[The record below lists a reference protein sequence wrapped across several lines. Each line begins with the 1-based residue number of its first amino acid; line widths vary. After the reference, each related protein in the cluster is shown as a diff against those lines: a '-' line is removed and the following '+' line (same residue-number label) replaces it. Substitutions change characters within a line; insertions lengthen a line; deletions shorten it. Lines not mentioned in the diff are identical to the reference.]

1 MPDYQILELETPE
14 GTQAAQG
21 SRPFVVQTNAQGK
34 QVDRV
39 MINTARGLQVNSLLR
54 RDEWQELDNA
64 VVQAARQRLNGVAD
78 LQRLGLIRQL
88 GGIGTLVSQWNQASE
103 VGSAAVNMTGQAA
116 QDRDRV
122 DYKLAGVPIPIIFKD
137 YVIPIRQ
144 LEASRRLGNAID
156 TSHAFSAARVVAEAL
171 ESMLFLGNTVTLN
184 GNQIYGYTNHPQ
196 RNTDTAANYGGGDF
210 GTIANIVPTI
220 LGMVAAAN
228 AAKYYG
234 PFGLYFANAQY
245 VQMLETYTDG
255 SGQTALQRALQLPMI
270 DFIKPSDFLTAA
282 QGVMVQMTP
291 DVIDLATAQDITNLE
306 WTSGDGMTGNFK
318 VMQVAAPRIKSDYS
332 NNSGIVHVTGA

>member
-1 MPDYQILELETPE
+1 MPDYQILDIETPA
-14 GTQAAQG
+14 GTEAAQG
-21 SRPFVVQTNAQGK
+21 SRPFVVQTNAQGR
-34 QVDRV
+34 QVEQV

-64 VVQAARQRLNGVAD
+64 VVTAARQRLNGVAD

-103 VGSAAVNMTGQAA
+103 VGEAAVNMTGQAA
-116 QDRDRV
+116 QDRGRV
-122 DYKLAGVPIPIIFKD
+122 DYKLAGVPVPIIFKD

-156 TSHAFSAARVVAEAL
+156 TSHAFSASRVVAEAL

-210 GTIANIVPTI
+210 GTIGNIVSTI

-228 AAKYYG
+228 AAQYYG

-245 VQMLETYTDG
+245 VEMLETYTDG
-255 SGQTALQRALQLPMI
+255 SGQTALQRALSLPMI
-270 DFIKPSDFLTAA
+270 EFIKPSDFLTATH
-282 QGVMVQMTP
+282 GVMVQMTP
-291 DVIDLATAQDITNLE
+291 DVIDLAVAQDITNLE

-318 VMQVAAPRIKSDYS
+318 VMQVAAPRIKSDYN